1 MTMSDELRDRRAML
15 LTTYRRDES
24 PVGTPVNVAVAGQLA
39 YLRTW
44 DTSGKARRMD
54 RQPKVTVAP
63 STPRGTQTGRTVTAT
78 ARPLTG
84 EEARAAARLIDRKYP
99 IVQRLLVP
107 TAHRLR
113 RVKTVHYE
121 LTFDEDDARS

>member
-1 MTMSDELRDRRAML
+1 MTMSDELRDQRTML
-15 LTTYRRDES
+15 LTTYRSDDS
-24 PVGTPVNVAVAGQLA
+24 PVGTPVNVAVGDGHA

-54 RQPKVTVAP
+54 RQPNVTVAA

-78 ARPLTG
+78 ARQLTS

-107 TAHRLR
+107 MAHRLR